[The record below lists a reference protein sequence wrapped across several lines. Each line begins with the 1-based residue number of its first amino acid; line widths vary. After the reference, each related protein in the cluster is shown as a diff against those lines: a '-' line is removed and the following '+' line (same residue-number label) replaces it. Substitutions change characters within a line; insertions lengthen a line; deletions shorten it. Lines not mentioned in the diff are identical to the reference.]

1 MYSNI
6 RIRGFTLTPLFL
18 MVIFLNS
25 RAVFLPSY
33 VAYLFPSEPILQ
45 IHRPH
50 KPTNVM
56 EQDAYMLASYIEK
69 TYLYQIMNKI

>member
-1 MYSNI
+1 MFYVKYN
-6 RIRGFTLTPLFL
+6 GCG
-18 MVIFLNS
+18 IFKNP
-25 RAVFLPSY
+25 RDIFLPSY

-45 IHRPH
+45 IHRLR

-69 TYLYQIMNKI
+69 NIVYQTVNKI